1 MNASAQLGIT
11 RKNVQLKKES
21 LVHKRLLDITKAF
34 FYLFNF
40 FFHYCFRLSP
50 YFRIEGGFSLT
61 SLTFS
66 NKLNPRWP
74 LCNFDLQGKCND
86 EDCKFQHLMN
96 CKFSE
101 EQTVQDLASYIST
114 ATEDCGEGKDRRE
127 DVESFTKAFLKQ
139 YGEKMS
145 YEELC
150 ILIVNE
156 IKKQRKASGP
166 YYVHFEPRNWR
177 LETEVEKQEE
187 CSEDSTND
195 LGRGIVFSE
204 KENILSNVSQT
215 KQPGKSKGR
224 PGSDE
229 R

>member
-11 RKNVQLKKES
+11 KKNVQLKKES
-21 LVHKRLLDITKAF
+21 LYTEDCWTLQKLF
-34 FYLFNF
+34 FIYLT

-156 IKKQRKASGP
+156 IKKQRKANGP

-187 CSEDSTND
+187 CSEGSTND

-215 KQPGKSKGR
+215 SQPGKSKGR